1 MLCSSIPLC
10 AAGLSHYPFLQ
21 REECQ
26 TAKAQDFVEKINI
39 FTECK
44 EMRNVKATE
53 IPKHNRVL
61 DGEQGGVVMDLNSP
75 RGTKQHFVFFCLQLL
90 SEGPHI
96 LQLWTQELPQRRKA
110 LPRPYLPET
119 WVDETAVACV
129 TELLLGHLLFVWRW
143 FLWEILQKSS
153 VCHLAEDIKGE
164 RCGGGR
170 NRALGGLHTV
180 NTPVDTTDSEN
191 KVAVHLH

>member
-10 AAGLSHYPFLQ
+10 AAGLSHYPFLL

-26 TAKAQDFVEKINI
+26 TAKAQDFVGKTNI

-44 EMRNVKATE
+44 AMRNDKATE

-61 DGEQGGVVMDLNSP
+61 DGEQGGEVMDLNSP

-90 SEGPHI
+90 SKGLWPHI

-110 LPRPYLPET
+110 LPLSAR
-119 WVDETAVACV
+119 VDEAAVACV
-129 TELLLGHLLFVWRW
+129 TELLLGHLLFVWCW
-143 FLWEILQKSS
+143 FLWEILQKSF

-170 NRALGGLHTV
+170 NHALGGLHTV